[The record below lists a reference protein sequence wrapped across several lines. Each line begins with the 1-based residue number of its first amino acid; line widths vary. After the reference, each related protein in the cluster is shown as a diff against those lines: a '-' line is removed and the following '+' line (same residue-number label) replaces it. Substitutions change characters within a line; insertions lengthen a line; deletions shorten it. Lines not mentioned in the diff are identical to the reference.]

1 LDWVPAATISSP
13 DLAGPAVTELL
24 FFHFHGPFSNKR
36 AQCCRSYVV
45 VYTPASPPPPH
56 ILSVLPARFLISRRH
71 THTKHDGQSWFYSG
85 GREKE
90 KGGGGRVC
98 VCVCILYVDT
108 RISLGNYTRKK
119 KGGLGWAGLV
129 RHIENEVEGYKV
141 GSGRERMGIGF
152 WPPCVL

>member
-1 LDWVPAATISSP
+1 MDWVPAATISSP

-85 GREKE
+85 GREKRR
-90 KGGGGRVC
+90 GGGGLCLC
-98 VCVCILYVDT
+98 VYLIRRHADFIRKLYQE
-108 RISLGNYTRKK
+108 KK
-119 KGGLGWAGLV
+119 RRAGLGWAGPSH
-129 RHIENEVEGYKV
+129 RK
-141 GSGRERMGIGF
+141 
-152 WPPCVL
+152 